1 MLLKIKDRLLYIKS
15 FLLGLIVIIIFISLF
30 YFKIPRVINLEG
42 VAKCNKKECTYTVI
56 VTSSIEKYL
65 DDFKEITF
73 KKTEKINKVVLNE
86 PYVLNNV
93 LVNELVIYVSNQE
106 LKNNQVVKSTIT
118 VSEDTII
125 SLFLKS
131 LKGGDE
137 DA

>member
-73 KKTEKINKVVLNE
+73 KKTEKINKVVL
-86 PYVLNNV
+86 
-93 LVNELVIYVSNQE
+93 VNELVIYVSNQE